1 MNGRY
6 ALQNAMRYARLDIFS
21 FHSNSIC
28 SPVGR
33 TRYDINPRSRS
44 EHIERYGAI
53 SNAQA
58 YIENPRE
65 RIYIDALR
73 LRAQSAFNPQCRQPT
88 LGSFFIKV

>member
-44 EHIERYGAI
+44 EHIERHGAI

-73 LRAQSAFNPQCRQPT
+73 LRAQSLFYTQRRKSA
-88 LGSFFIKV
+88 L